1 MVGFF
6 TSCTCVVSFFSQV
19 HRIMA
24 GVEQIYADLECSSMV
39 ESAAEGMVLG
49 GTTLTPL
56 NLMLYLGILQ
66 QRTNNVLLLAKKK
79 KRALNLNNYTQ
90 ELLGR
95 TLAQEMER
103 KDATQQRPPKGEEEE
118 TQEEGEEEEEEEEE
132 ETPANDKADERNK
145 TVPFEMGKEN
155 QMENNTITAA
165 ARRSSL
171 ALKKALERSA
181 KDREDEDSLL
191 ESLSSLSVAG
201 PDSPVRDL
209 YNRTLRV
216 NLNQLS
222 KRLERLDQVGGA
234 SVAGSGGGRGRR
246 RSPSPSSGR
255 RSPSPSSGRRS
266 PSPSSGRRSPSGG
279 NEQREHGELPRSRSR
294 SPNRMRRRSSSR
306 LSEMSHNVGSPLARE
321 EDADVL
327 PLSRDVLMS
336 SMRGVLM

>member
-1 MVGFF
+1 
-6 TSCTCVVSFFSQV
+6 
-19 HRIMA
+19 
-24 GVEQIYADLECSSMV
+24 
-39 ESAAEGMVLG
+39 
-49 GTTLTPL
+49 
-56 NLMLYLGILQ
+56 MLYLGILQ

-95 TLAQEMER
+95 ALAQEMER

-118 TQEEGEEEEEEEEE
+118 TQEEGEE
-132 ETPANDKADERNK
+132 TPANDKADKRNR

-279 NEQREHGELPRSRSR
+279 NEQREHRELPRSRSR

>member
-118 TQEEGEEEEEEEEE
+118 TQEEGEEEEEEEEA
-132 ETPANDKADERNK
+132 PANDKADERNK

-246 RSPSPSSGR
+246 RSS
-255 RSPSPSSGRRS
+255 SPSSGRRS

>member
-1 MVGFF
+1 
-6 TSCTCVVSFFSQV
+6 
-19 HRIMA
+19 MA

-39 ESAAEGMVLG
+39 DSAAEGMVLG
-49 GTTLTPL
+49 GTALTPL

-66 QRTNNVLLLAKKK
+66 QRTNNVLLLAKKN

-90 ELLGR
+90 ELMGR
-95 TLAQEMER
+95 TLAQETER
-103 KDATQQRPPKGEEEE
+103 KAAALQRPPKGEEEE
-118 TQEEGEEEEEEEEE
+118 KQEEEETQEE
-132 ETPANDKADERNK
+132 ETPATDKADERNK
-145 TVPFEMGKEN
+145 PDPFEMGKEN
-155 QMENNTITAA
+155 QKMENNAITAV

-171 ALKKALERSA
+171 AFKEALERSA
-181 KDREDEDSLL
+181 KDREGEDSLL
-191 ESLSSLSVAG
+191 ESLSSLSVSG
-201 PDSPVRDL
+201 PASPVRDL

-222 KRLERLDQVGGA
+222 KRLERLDRVGGA
-234 SVAGSGGGRGRR
+234 TVAGSDGRGR
-246 RSPSPSSGR
+246 RSPSPSGR

-266 PSPSSGRRSPSGG
+266 PSVG
-279 NEQREHGELPRSRSR
+279 NEQRVGGELSRSRSR

-306 LSEMSHNVGSPLARE
+306 LSETSHNVGSPLARG

>member
-1 MVGFF
+1 
-6 TSCTCVVSFFSQV
+6 
-19 HRIMA
+19 
-24 GVEQIYADLECSSMV
+24 
-39 ESAAEGMVLG
+39 
-49 GTTLTPL
+49 L

-95 TLAQEMER
+95 ALAQEMER

-118 TQEEGEEEEEEEEE
+118 TQEEGEE
-132 ETPANDKADERNK
+132 TPANDKADKRNR

-279 NEQREHGELPRSRSR
+279 NEQREHRELPRSRSR

>member
-1 MVGFF
+1 
-6 TSCTCVVSFFSQV
+6 
-19 HRIMA
+19 
-24 GVEQIYADLECSSMV
+24 
-39 ESAAEGMVLG
+39 
-49 GTTLTPL
+49 LTPL

-95 TLAQEMER
+95 ALAQEMER

-118 TQEEGEEEEEEEEE
+118 TQEEGEE
-132 ETPANDKADERNK
+132 TPANDKADKRNR

-279 NEQREHGELPRSRSR
+279 NEQREHRELPRSRSR

>member
-1 MVGFF
+1 
-6 TSCTCVVSFFSQV
+6 
-19 HRIMA
+19 MA

-95 TLAQEMER
+95 ALAQEMER

-118 TQEEGEEEEEEEEE
+118 TQEEGEEEGEEEE

-234 SVAGSGGGRGRR
+234 SVAGSGGGGGRGR
-246 RSPSPSSGR
+246 R

-279 NEQREHGELPRSRSR
+279 NEQREHGELSRSRSR

>member
-1 MVGFF
+1 
-6 TSCTCVVSFFSQV
+6 
-19 HRIMA
+19 MA

-95 TLAQEMER
+95 ALAQEMER

-118 TQEEGEEEEEEEEE
+118 TQEEGEEEA
-132 ETPANDKADERNK
+132 PANDKADERNK
-145 TVPFEMGKEN
+145 TVPFEIGKEN

-246 RSPSPSSGR
+246 RSS
-255 RSPSPSSGRRS
+255 SPSSGRRS

-279 NEQREHGELPRSRSR
+279 NEQREHGELSRSRSR

>member
-1 MVGFF
+1 
-6 TSCTCVVSFFSQV
+6 
-19 HRIMA
+19 MA

-95 TLAQEMER
+95 ALAQEMER

-118 TQEEGEEEEEEEEE
+118 TQEEGEE
-132 ETPANDKADERNK
+132 TPANDKADKRNR

-279 NEQREHGELPRSRSR
+279 NEQREHRELPRSRSR